1 MDRRGNKLKEE
12 NTVKRLINAEST
24 EESTMTL
31 PPVQIDYSKLAL
43 LTRKR
48 GTCSPAGL
56 TKAQLLKIKDE
67 TDKYLEMKWTGLTKE
82 EAAGYRNSYQ
92 KNICIDML
100 QHGYHKSF
108 CEFFALLKMWHALRE
123 AGGIR
128 SIFWMQTPLEDLP
141 EKLDQLYFFLTR
153 AEDAEL
159 SGRYEDMYNNIFALA
174 RYFDNPDD
182 KWLRDYFYGRCFK
195 IGQMIKVDGGRKLA
209 EAYANMGLLH
219 EENGNFEEAAENYE
233 AFNDMTE
240 GRLWQDA
247 NGHLLNSVA
256 CENLRRIYTLLAEKM
271 LKDKQYKQA
280 IRTLLK
286 ACEKAKQGGD
296 KKMEGEAAFAL
307 GLAYHATGEY
317 ELAKSAFEVF
327 SDISIALDD
336 AVGLS
341 RAYEAIAKVLV
352 SQGKPMEAVAYLE
365 KVVEIAKSTN
375 EKRRLVEACTMLGD
389 IYNAKGFYT
398 KACEFFK
405 QAFDT
410 TSELKNIPLLDE
422 TKVHYGIAK
431 AHQMMTTVNKFI
443 ESADYNSLNNL
454 LAWKADRRDLSAEAI
469 VDKSRDKELS
479 RQSSLEYSSTSS
491 EDEEYDY

>member
-1 MDRRGNKLKEE
+1 
-12 NTVKRLINAEST
+12 
-24 EESTMTL
+24 MTL

-67 TDKYLEMKWTGLTKE
+67 TDNYLEMKWKGLTKE

-128 SIFWMQTPLEDLP
+128 SIFWMQTPLEELP

-159 SGRYEDMYNNIFALA
+159 AGRYEEMYNNIFALA

-195 IGQMIKVDGGRKLA
+195 IGQLIKIDGGRKLA

-219 EENGNFEEAAENYE
+219 EENGNFEEAAKNYE
-233 AFNDMTE
+233 AFSDMTE
-240 GRLWQDA
+240 GRLWQDT
-247 NGHLLNSVA
+247 NGHLLNSIA

-286 ACEKAKQGGD
+286 ACERAKQGGD

-307 GLAYHATGEY
+307 GLAYHSTGEY
-317 ELAKSAFEVF
+317 ELAKSALEVF
-327 SDISIALDD
+327 ADISIALDD
-336 AVGLS
+336 AIGLS
-341 RAYEAIAKVLV
+341 RAYEAIGKVLV

-365 KVVEIAKSTN
+365 KVVEIARNTDQ
-375 EKRRLVEACTMLGD
+375 KRRLVEACTLLGD

-398 KACEFFK
+398 KACAYFK

-410 TSELKNIPLLDE
+410 TSELRNIPLVDE

-431 AHQMMTTVNKFI
+431 AHQMMTTINKFI
-443 ESADYNSLNNL
+443 ESADHNSLNNL
-454 LAWKADRRDLSAEAI
+454 LAWKANRTEFFPEAT
-469 VDKSRDKELS
+469 VDKSSDSQNERPSIQTIPESDS
-479 RQSSLEYSSTSS
+479 NSSS
-491 EDEEYDY
+491 EDEDYHY

>member
-1 MDRRGNKLKEE
+1 
-12 NTVKRLINAEST
+12 
-24 EESTMTL
+24 MTL

-491 EDEEYDY
+491 SEDEEYDY